1 MPSNHVPSRKGNS
14 GGAYL
19 KTFLE
24 QLDGSGPEGWGDRL
38 FLEGAREWQRLRL
51 RTLRDD
57 DRMEG

>member
-24 QLDGSGPEGWGDRL
+24 QLGGSGPEGWGDRL
-38 FLEGAREWQRLRL
+38 FLEGG
-51 RTLRDD
+51 
-57 DRMEG
+57 EGMAEAKAQDPSR

>member
-24 QLDGSGPEGWGDRL
+24 QLGGSGPEGWGDRL

-51 RTLRDD
+51 RTL
-57 DRMEG
+57 